1 MPASISEIQQKISSE
16 DIDVL
21 RQSLEFV
28 RRCLLQENERGKAAE
43 TRATVMLGIL
53 GVIATLV
60 IPGAENLATNS
71 NPGDPGWLL
80 LACFVSCLF
89 FLIKALFYAIRTISI
104 VKKHRLEP
112 QMVFDLQDAS
122 QAKALRFEIVGIVW
136 EYGQAIESNS
146 GRLFFLQRCQRN
158 SYVAI
163 LILVLFG
170 FLSIEILR
178 QWAVVSPCIPIGFS
192 VLCGIMLIFLDPL
205 AEKVQGVWNQ

>member
-1 MPASISEIQQKISSE
+1 MPASISEIQQKITSE

-71 NPGDPGWLL
+71 KPGDPGWLL
-80 LACFVSCLF
+80 LACFVSCLL

-104 VKKHRLEP
+104 VKKYRLEP
-112 QMVFDLQDAS
+112 QMVFGLQDAS
-122 QAKALRFEIVGIVW
+122 QAEALRSEIVGIVW

-146 GRLFFLQRCQRN
+146 GRLFFLHRCQRN

-170 FLSIEILR
+170 FLSIEVLR
-178 QWAVVSPCIPIGFS
+178 QWIIVSPCIPIGFG
-192 VLCGIMLIFLDPL
+192 VLCGIALIFLDPL
-205 AEKVQGVWNQ
+205 AEKIQGVWKQ